1 MERLED
7 RPEQLYEAI
16 KRRSRQKNKFI
27 LLDEGKENR
36 RLLEAIEAKRTY
48 YEGQFRS
55 LLRDRKAEGINLLL
69 PRLDAV
75 HYLFKDGLHKL
86 QKIEKSAETPAEYD

>member
-1 MERLED
+1 LVERLED

-36 RLLEAIEAKRTY
+36 RLVEAI
-48 YEGQFRS
+48 
-55 LLRDRKAEGINLLL
+55 
-69 PRLDAV
+69 
-75 HYLFKDGLHKL
+75 
-86 QKIEKSAETPAEYD
+86 